1 MNILNNKGS
10 FVTRIAGVLLTGVV
24 ILSSCTKD
32 DNTPTV
38 LPAGLA
44 ISHVS
49 PGSPEYSFKLN
60 GTKVNIKALT
70 YNTFNTYGALQ
81 PGSYEFSITKKDSAR
96 VVTKSTVTLKTDQ
109 AYSVYIADVPSKAT
123 LIVTEDDLSAPA
135 TDKAKLR
142 FVNLS
147 PDAGSLDLGITGK
160 AVVFSKTDFKASTA
174 YTSVDP
180 GAEVGF
186 EIKENAGTTILAT
199 LPKVKVE
206 KGKIYT
212 ILAKGLKAATDST
225 KLALGVI
232 TNK

>member
-1 MNILNNKGS
+1 MNILNNKG
-10 FVTRIAGVLLTGVV
+10 FFAYGIATVLLSGAVM
-24 ILSSCTKD
+24 LSSCSKD
-32 DNTPTV
+32 NNAPVT

-44 ISHVS
+44 IAHVS
-49 PGSPEYSFKLN
+49 PGSPEYTFKLN

-70 YNTFNTYGALQ
+70 YGTVNPYGALQ

-96 VVTKSTVTLKTDQ
+96 VITKSTVEVKSDQ

-123 LIVTEDDLSAPA
+123 FVLTEDDLSAPA
-135 TDKAKLR
+135 ADKAKIR

-147 PDAGSLDLGITGK
+147 PDAASLDLSVTGK
-160 AVVFSKTDFKASTA
+160 AVLFSKTAFKGSTA
-174 YTSVDP
+174 FTAVDP

-186 EIKENAGTTILAT
+186 EIKENTGTTVLAT

-232 TNK
+232 TNR